1 MAGLTLDQMPMTD
14 RQVEVYDWICRYIA
28 ANGFSPT
35 IRELCEAFGFK
46 SKNGALCH
54 LHPLRRRGMVDW
66 VDGKARTL
74 RTTEVQS

>member
-14 RQVEVYDWICRYIA
+14 RQVEVYDWICRYVA

-66 VDGKARTL
+66 VDGRARTL
-74 RTTEVQS
+74 RPTEVQS